1 MGKLQKIVLLITW
14 YLTQSSTDKTP
25 EWESFTMNRG
35 IPLEDN
41 AVEQYIAWIIN
52 GIDGSKLDWE
62 ALMPFAQILANPKG
76 SA

>member
-1 MGKLQKIVLLITW
+1 
-14 YLTQSSTDKTP
+14 
-25 EWESFTMNRG
+25 MNRG

-62 ALMPFAQILANPKG
+62 ALMPFAQMLANPKG